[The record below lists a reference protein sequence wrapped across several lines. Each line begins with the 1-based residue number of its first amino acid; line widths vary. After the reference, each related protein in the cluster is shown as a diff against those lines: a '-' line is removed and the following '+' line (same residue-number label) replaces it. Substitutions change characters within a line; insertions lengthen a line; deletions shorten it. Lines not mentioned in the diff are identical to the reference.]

1 MKKSS
6 AWFMLTPGLVIL
18 FLFLAIPLLRV
29 LFPSIF
35 SGAYPFDAYVGFF
48 QDEYYR
54 KIFIRTVKIAVIT
67 TFVCMVGGI
76 PTAYFI
82 SRCSKKWR
90 GILLAASIFPMMTNS
105 VIRSFAWINILGSN
119 GIINKV
125 LVGLGVV
132 PKPLK
137 LLYTDFS
144 IIIGSVYLFLP
155 LMIVTVAGVME
166 NIDDDMMEAALS
178 LGAARME
185 AFMKVIFPMSLPG
198 IIVGGILVFTGTL
211 TAYTTPQLLGGNSN
225 MVMATL
231 IYQRAMSVSDW
242 TGASVIALIMIVVT
256 LAVIR
261 GFNARKNKLLT
272 IWAVLVFAFLAIP
285 LLIITVT
292 AFGGGSAITF
302 PIESFSL
309 KWFANVFAL
318 KSFRRSFITSLEV
331 AFLATFISLLVGI
344 PAAYALARSG
354 MKGRG
359 LLKSIFLSPTI
370 VPGIVIGFIMYQCLI
385 LTLRIPVFTGLLAGH
400 FMVTLPYVIRVV
412 GSSMEQFD
420 FSIEEAAW
428 SLGCPKTAAF
438 FKVVL
443 PNVTSGIS
451 SAFMLAFIN
460 SFNNIPVSMFLSGPG
475 VSTFPSTLMNYIE
488 YNYDPT
494 VSAVSVLLMA
504 ATVIIMVIVDRTLG
518 IAALAK

>member
-82 SRCSKKWR
+82 SRCGKKWR

-261 GFNARKNKLLT
+261 GFNALAAKLD
-272 IWAVLVFAFLAIP
+272 
-285 LLIITVT
+285 
-292 AFGGGSAITF
+292 
-302 PIESFSL
+302 
-309 KWFANVFAL
+309 
-318 KSFRRSFITSLEV
+318 RRGEN
-331 AFLATFISLLVGI
+331 
-344 PAAYALARSG
+344 YA
-354 MKGRG
+354 
-359 LLKSIFLSPTI
+359 
-370 VPGIVIGFIMYQCLI
+370 
-385 LTLRIPVFTGLLAGH
+385 
-400 FMVTLPYVIRVV
+400 
-412 GSSMEQFD
+412 
-420 FSIEEAAW
+420 
-428 SLGCPKTAAF
+428 
-438 FKVVL
+438 
-443 PNVTSGIS
+443 
-451 SAFMLAFIN
+451 
-460 SFNNIPVSMFLSGPG
+460 
-475 VSTFPSTLMNYIE
+475 
-488 YNYDPT
+488 
-494 VSAVSVLLMA
+494 
-504 ATVIIMVIVDRTLG
+504 
-518 IAALAK
+518 

>member
-1 MKKSS
+1 MLINIYQRGETKTMKKSS

-67 TFVCMVGGI
+67 TFVCMVGAI

-261 GFNARKNKLLT
+261 GFNALAAKLD
-272 IWAVLVFAFLAIP
+272 
-285 LLIITVT
+285 
-292 AFGGGSAITF
+292 
-302 PIESFSL
+302 
-309 KWFANVFAL
+309 
-318 KSFRRSFITSLEV
+318 RRGEN
-331 AFLATFISLLVGI
+331 
-344 PAAYALARSG
+344 YA
-354 MKGRG
+354 
-359 LLKSIFLSPTI
+359 
-370 VPGIVIGFIMYQCLI
+370 
-385 LTLRIPVFTGLLAGH
+385 
-400 FMVTLPYVIRVV
+400 
-412 GSSMEQFD
+412 
-420 FSIEEAAW
+420 
-428 SLGCPKTAAF
+428 
-438 FKVVL
+438 
-443 PNVTSGIS
+443 
-451 SAFMLAFIN
+451 
-460 SFNNIPVSMFLSGPG
+460 
-475 VSTFPSTLMNYIE
+475 
-488 YNYDPT
+488 
-494 VSAVSVLLMA
+494 
-504 ATVIIMVIVDRTLG
+504 
-518 IAALAK
+518 

>member
-1 MKKSS
+1 MLINIYQRGETKTMKKSS

-261 GFNARKNKLLT
+261 GFNA
-272 IWAVLVFAFLAIP
+272 LA
-285 LLIITVT
+285 
-292 AFGGGSAITF
+292 
-302 PIESFSL
+302 
-309 KWFANVFAL
+309 ANVFAL

-504 ATVIIMVIVDRTLG
+504 ATVIIMVVVDRTLG

>member
-1 MKKSS
+1 MLINIYQRGETKTMKKSS

-90 GILLAASIFPMMTNS
+90 GILLAASIFPMM
-105 VIRSFAWINILGSN
+105 INILGSN

-261 GFNARKNKLLT
+261 GFNALAAKLD
-272 IWAVLVFAFLAIP
+272 
-285 LLIITVT
+285 
-292 AFGGGSAITF
+292 
-302 PIESFSL
+302 
-309 KWFANVFAL
+309 
-318 KSFRRSFITSLEV
+318 RRGEN
-331 AFLATFISLLVGI
+331 
-344 PAAYALARSG
+344 YA
-354 MKGRG
+354 
-359 LLKSIFLSPTI
+359 
-370 VPGIVIGFIMYQCLI
+370 
-385 LTLRIPVFTGLLAGH
+385 
-400 FMVTLPYVIRVV
+400 
-412 GSSMEQFD
+412 
-420 FSIEEAAW
+420 
-428 SLGCPKTAAF
+428 
-438 FKVVL
+438 
-443 PNVTSGIS
+443 
-451 SAFMLAFIN
+451 
-460 SFNNIPVSMFLSGPG
+460 
-475 VSTFPSTLMNYIE
+475 
-488 YNYDPT
+488 
-494 VSAVSVLLMA
+494 
-504 ATVIIMVIVDRTLG
+504 
-518 IAALAK
+518 

>member
-1 MKKSS
+1 MLINIYQRGETKTMKKSS

-82 SRCSKKWR
+82 SRCSKKLR

-261 GFNARKNKLLT
+261 GFNALAAKLD
-272 IWAVLVFAFLAIP
+272 
-285 LLIITVT
+285 
-292 AFGGGSAITF
+292 
-302 PIESFSL
+302 
-309 KWFANVFAL
+309 
-318 KSFRRSFITSLEV
+318 RRGEN
-331 AFLATFISLLVGI
+331 
-344 PAAYALARSG
+344 YA
-354 MKGRG
+354 
-359 LLKSIFLSPTI
+359 
-370 VPGIVIGFIMYQCLI
+370 
-385 LTLRIPVFTGLLAGH
+385 
-400 FMVTLPYVIRVV
+400 
-412 GSSMEQFD
+412 
-420 FSIEEAAW
+420 
-428 SLGCPKTAAF
+428 
-438 FKVVL
+438 
-443 PNVTSGIS
+443 
-451 SAFMLAFIN
+451 
-460 SFNNIPVSMFLSGPG
+460 
-475 VSTFPSTLMNYIE
+475 
-488 YNYDPT
+488 
-494 VSAVSVLLMA
+494 
-504 ATVIIMVIVDRTLG
+504 
-518 IAALAK
+518 